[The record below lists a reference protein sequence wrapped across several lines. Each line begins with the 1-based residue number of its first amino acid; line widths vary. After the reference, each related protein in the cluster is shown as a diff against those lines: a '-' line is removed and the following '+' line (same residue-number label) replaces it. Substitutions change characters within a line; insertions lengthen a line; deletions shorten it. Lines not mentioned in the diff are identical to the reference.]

1 MTRLS
6 NDAEDRSRLIHT
18 GALLVG
24 ALSAIAGMLA
34 FYLAYTGRA
43 RPAVA
48 VAVFAVGPI
57 AGSILTLLVWRG
69 TEAFGRGLVNTL
81 TAARGLP
88 GKPGYSLQ
96 ESLAARGRLREALE
110 SWLEH
115 IKAHPR
121 DLDAR
126 LALADLHRTDL
137 GDPEGAEKGY
147 QVVREMHPS
156 PEQEFRLSNSL
167 IDLYRA
173 TGQRDKELIELA
185 RFARRFHDTD
195 AGRRAQAALERIRR
209 EHK

>member
-6 NDAEDRSRLIHT
+6 HDAEDRSRLIHT
-18 GALLVG
+18 GAVLVG

-34 FYLAYTGRA
+34 FYLAYTGRV
-43 RPAVA
+43 RPAMA
-48 VAVFAVGPI
+48 VGVFALGPI
-57 AGSILTLLVWRG
+57 AGSLLTVLVWRG
-69 TEAFGRGLVNTL
+69 TEAVGRGLVNTL

-88 GKPGYSLQ
+88 EKPGYSLQ
-96 ESLAARGRLREALE
+96 ESLVARGRIREALE

-137 GDPEGAEKGY
+137 GDPEGAAKGY
-147 QVVREMHPS
+147 LIVREMHPS

-173 TGQRDKELIELA
+173 TGQRDKELAELG
-185 RFARRFHDTD
+185 RFATRFHDTD

-209 EHK
+209 ESR